1 MSRLATE
8 WDLPHVFIYCCVLCG
23 CFVFNKKNEGLFQ
36 FFTSRVLYVMML
48 CQVLCSTVGFLSE
61 CGVIYVREDMPRGGS
76 RRSSIGRKHLKG
88 TATVETLFQGAEGMD
103 ETEEADLAELQD
115 DYLEQVELQEG
126 DINGRD
132 TTTLRD
138 LEEALTDDRYY

>member
-1 MSRLATE
+1 MHEHARKAQDVQIARS
-8 WDLPHVFIYCCVLCG
+8 
-23 CFVFNKKNEGLFQ
+23 
-36 FFTSRVLYVMML
+36 
-48 CQVLCSTVGFLSE
+48 
-61 CGVIYVREDMPRGGS
+61 VR
-76 RRSSIGRKHLKG
+76 

-138 LEEALTDDRYY
+138 LEVALTDDRYY